1 MDDETKQ
8 KLNEIGESLRA
19 LQDANREQ
27 TKLNAQIEP
36 LRQQVKTDVLGVATV
51 QPGVLWAQLKLKSGR
66 DQSSER
72 PEDYDVSFESKTGS
86 ATTEE
91 WKLDVNERYQKAVGT
106 VISLATAAV
115 GAPFVFLKDIHG
127 NQAIRS
133 VLTCSAYWG
142 WSLLAVSIVS
152 AVVYYFFSAK
162 WIKLALVNKADLFWI
177 PLKKWFVE
185 SVLDLSYLLMM
196 VGFLAGVYF
205 MVQFMLSYVPK

>member
-1 MDDETKQ
+1 MDDETKV
-8 KLNEIGESLRA
+8 KFNEIGESLRI
-19 LQDANREQ
+19 LRDAHTEQ

-36 LRQQVKTDVLGVATV
+36 LRQQVKTVVLGVATV

-66 DQSSER
+66 DQSSSR
-72 PEDYDVSFESKTGS
+72 PEDYDVAFESKTES

-106 VISLATAAV
+106 VISLATAAL

-127 NQAIRS
+127 NQPIRS
-133 VLTCSAYWG
+133 VLTWQAHRGGY
-142 WSLLAVSIVS
+142 LLALSIVS

-185 SVLDLSYLLMM
+185 FVLDVSYFLMM

-205 MVQFMLSYVPK
+205 MVQFMLSYIPK